1 MWQALHTELE
11 SKGLTVVTV
20 ALDVERDDAM
30 SWIELADPTHPSLI
44 DTRHISDEFF
54 GFTNVPMAVW
64 IDEEG
69 QLVRPAELASI
80 EPRPK
85 GGSLPDDLP
94 DRIKE
99 VFTEIGKFQ
108 GNPEGYLAAIHDWV
122 EKGSESEFCL
132 SADEVVARSRPL
144 PMDHA
149 RATACFELGQWHWTQ
164 AASEG
169 ATKGASL
176 KSDDNQAVA
185 AAVRWWQEAHHL
197 HPENWTYK
205 RQAWT
210 FVTSTPGEAPDL
222 LQGPNDVYDG
232 NWFDDLMDQG
242 GGAAYY
248 DAPGL

>member
-1 MWQALHTELE
+1 MWQALHAELE

-20 ALDVERDDAM
+20 ALDVEPDNAKP
-30 SWIELADPTHPSLI
+30 WIALAEPTHPSLI
-44 DTRHISDEFF
+44 DTCHLSDELF

-80 EPRPK
+80 EPRPA
-85 GGSLPDDLP
+85 GGSIPEDLP
-94 DRIKE
+94 DRIKQ
-99 VFTEIGKFQ
+99 VFSEIGKFQ

-122 EKGSESEFCL
+122 EKGSDSEFAL
-132 SADEVVARSRPL
+132 SADEVVARSQPL

-164 AASEG
+164 AAPDSH
-169 ATKGASL
+169 
-176 KSDDNQAVA
+176 A
-185 AAVRWWQEAHHL
+185 AAARWWQEAHHL

-232 NWFDDLMDQG
+232 NWFDDLMNQG